1 MLASSSQLNDPKNLK
16 KINNFTF
23 RFLGN
28 FYSLG
33 WMCVFVWYSLEKHAC
48 IFVAKRE
55 IQAQ

>member
-1 MLASSSQLNDPKNLK
+1 MLASWAQLNDPTNLK

-33 WMCVFVWYSLEKHAC
+33 WMCVFVLFDLEKHAY